1 MAEKWVE
8 TTSEDLRRWSEER
21 GGAVDAQGAR
31 LLLELAQEQA
41 GLTGPGGL
49 DPATLRTLLL
59 EVFPTVVVASAEEVP
74 AILDTVRGLV
84 AFLRDRDLVAADRA
98 AALLAELDGIT
109 PAFADAVVAA
119 DSPERQAAAEMIT
132 GLMAA
137 DGVDLDDEAAV
148 EEWLAAFEELPEEE
162 RVARTEDYLRRAG
175 ELAVPPVRLAP
186 EPELA
191 AAARASG
198 LTAQVRAVA
207 RWAEGRP
214 VDEHDEPPVADALA
228 AVGELGLATPRRA
241 ADVTDLGD
249 LPELER
255 LWWAALEAEVVTAS
269 GGRAQAGPG
278 LAALEGDD
286 DAAVLETWLRLF
298 DAAVVPEHEDE
309 DGLDPTR
316 LVQNELTGVLI
327 RLYEQEGP
335 SAPEELAEALAAH
348 ITDSYE
354 LAEPAAIA
362 GTVAA
367 ELELELAD
375 LTAWGVVGA
384 APDGL
389 ALTPLGVWG
398 VRELLRADGF
408 HAPVVG
414 DLADAPAA
422 DLVAGLVWH
431 REDTAD
437 EEIER
442 WLAARPAADA
452 ADGLLAVIAE
462 GGPGRRNLAAAVLG
476 RLGPEAEPRVRAAAG
491 GQPARPYALLWLA
504 ERGLAADEPSRDDY
518 LWMFVDTVAGMLET
532 AEPREAVAAALLR
545 APAEADMV
553 AFVEE
558 LWRSEHPDTAR
569 VLEALGAH
577 HPDRTV
583 AKAARTAA
591 HKARSVRGRG

>member
-41 GLTGPGGL
+41 GLTGPGEL

-59 EVFPTVVVASAEEVP
+59 EVFPAVVVASAEEVP
-74 AILDTVRGLV
+74 AILDTVRGL
-84 AFLRDRDLVAADRA
+84 AAYLRDRDLVPADRA
-98 AALLAELDGIT
+98 AALLTELDGIA
-109 PAFADAVVAA
+109 PAFAEAVVAA

-207 RWAEGRP
+207 RWAEGRA
-214 VDEHDEPPVADALA
+214 VDEHDEPSVADALA
-228 AVGELGLATPRRA
+228 ALGELGLATPRRA
-241 ADVTDLGD
+241 ADVADLGG

-255 LWWAALEAEVVTAS
+255 LWWAALEAEVITTS

-278 LAALEGDD
+278 LAALDGD
-286 DAAVLETWLRLF
+286 DAAALETWLKLF
-298 DAAVVPEHEDE
+298 DAAVVPEHEGE
-309 DGLDPTR
+309 DGLDPTQ

-327 RLYEQEGP
+327 RLYEQDGP
-335 SAPEELAEALAAH
+335 SAPEELAEALTAH
-348 ITDSYE
+348 IADSYE

-362 GTVAA
+362 ATVAA
-367 ELELELAD
+367 GLELELAD
-375 LTAWGVVGA
+375 LTAWGVVEGV
-384 APDGL
+384 PDGL
-389 ALTPLGVWG
+389 VLTPLGVWG

-408 HAPVVG
+408 LAPVVG

-437 EEIER
+437 EEIGR

-476 RLGPEAEPRVRAAAG
+476 RLGPEAEPRVRAAAD
-491 GQPARPYALLWLA
+491 GQPVRPYALLWLA

-553 AFVEE
+553 AFAEE

>member
-41 GLTGPGGL
+41 GLTGPGEL

-74 AILDTVRGLV
+74 AILDTVRGL
-84 AFLRDRDLVAADRA
+84 AAYLRDRDLVPAGRA
-98 AALLAELDGIT
+98 AALLTELDGIA
-109 PAFADAVVAA
+109 PAFAEAVVAA

-207 RWAEGRP
+207 RWAEGRA
-214 VDEHDEPPVADALA
+214 VDEHDEPSVADALA
-228 AVGELGLATPRRA
+228 ALGELGLATPRRA
-241 ADVTDLGD
+241 ADVADLGG

-255 LWWAALEAEVVTAS
+255 LWWAALEAEVITTS

-278 LAALEGDD
+278 LAALDGD
-286 DAAVLETWLRLF
+286 DAAALETWLRLF
-298 DAAVVPEHEDE
+298 DAAVVPEHEGE
-309 DGLDPTR
+309 DGLDPTQ

-327 RLYEQEGP
+327 RLYEQDGP
-335 SAPEELAEALAAH
+335 AAPEELAEALTAH
-348 ITDSYE
+348 IADSYE

-375 LTAWGVVGA
+375 LTAWGVVEGV
-384 APDGL
+384 PDGL
-389 ALTPLGVWG
+389 VLTPLGVWG

-408 HAPVVG
+408 LAPVVG
-414 DLADAPAA
+414 ELADAPAA

-437 EEIER
+437 EEIGR

-452 ADGLLAVIAE
+452 AAALLAVVAE

-491 GQPARPYALLWLA
+491 GQPVRPYALLWLA

-545 APAEADMV
+545 APAEADMA
-553 AFVEE
+553 AFAEE